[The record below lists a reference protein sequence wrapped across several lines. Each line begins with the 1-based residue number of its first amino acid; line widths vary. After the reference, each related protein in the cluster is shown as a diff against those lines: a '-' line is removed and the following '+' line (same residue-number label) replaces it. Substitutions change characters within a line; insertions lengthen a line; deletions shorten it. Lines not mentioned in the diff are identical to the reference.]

1 MAGARPTRNAG
12 AMDLKPVTLSHFF
25 IWPRFKADDED
36 QFRAFFTQEFEKRLQ
51 LSAFVVQLSIVH
63 LDMRYALKS
72 TLFHLVV
79 IGGCHL
85 CKPLRKHKWDI
96 LCLTSTALHVAT
108 GRMYLF
114 AQSQVCCVFVVF
126 LVNLQLIDLR
136 NSLTL
141 LSIGAAAVYYADPSL
156 AANAA
161 LGTLYGTII
170 AHITMILVRVSFE
183 YTEQAA
189 ALHSYIG
196 LQTAYA
202 DANHYAKSVSLVV
215 LRHLEASPPAI
226 GAATRAL
233 HKLSQ
238 KIHLVEVCLSSNGT
252 HTLQSCR

>member
-1 MAGARPTRNAG
+1 MRNAG
-12 AMDLKPVTLSHFF
+12 AMDLKPVTLSRFF
-25 IWPRFKADDED
+25 IWPRFKANDEEK
-36 QFRAFFTQEFEKRLQ
+36 FRAFFSHEFEKFLQ
-51 LSAFVVQLSIVH
+51 LATFAVQLSIVH
-63 LDMRYALKS
+63 LDMRYALMTTIS
-72 TLFHLVV
+72 SSVV
-79 IGGCHL
+79 LGGCHL

-183 YTEQAA
+183 YAKQTA
-189 ALHSYIG
+189 ALNAYIG